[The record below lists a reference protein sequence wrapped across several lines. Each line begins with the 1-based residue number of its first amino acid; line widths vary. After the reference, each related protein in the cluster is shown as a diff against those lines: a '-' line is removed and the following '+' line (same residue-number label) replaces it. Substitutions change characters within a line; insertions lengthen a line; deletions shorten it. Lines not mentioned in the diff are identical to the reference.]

1 MVAAW
6 GPCPA
11 AEGFWPH
18 AQHHSQSDG
27 QHGLAQPY
35 LVIPEGLHDLGDVE
49 QDGVLQGVG
58 GGAVTSR
65 ERGVAPRFQFRRGP
79 PRPGTALL
87 LAQLKGH
94 CPIVDRELRTGESPE
109 DSQENGQRPETH
121 GGCEKGETASPP
133 HLQGGGGPSVFT
145 AGACRGRG

>member
-58 GGAVTSR
+58 GGAVTS
-65 ERGVAPRFQFRRGP
+65 
-79 PRPGTALL
+79 
-87 LAQLKGH
+87 
-94 CPIVDRELRTGESPE
+94 GE
-109 DSQENGQRPETH
+109 
-121 GGCEKGETASPP
+121 
-133 HLQGGGGPSVFT
+133 GGGSSSLPVPPGPTPTWNSPAVGS
-145 AGACRGRG
+145 A